1 MGNTEMVLYAG
12 LAVFV
17 FVMIYFVF
25 GRGGSPDALE
35 KKMMGDFDWQ
45 KEKTQECIDLADK
58 SLKVQEDMAKTLTDI
73 KKILDEQAR

>member
-1 MGNTEMVLYAG
+1 
-12 LAVFV
+12 
-17 FVMIYFVF
+17 
-25 GRGGSPDALE
+25 
-35 KKMMGDFDWQ
+35 MMGDFDWQ

>member
-25 GRGGSPDALE
+25 GSGGSPAALE
-35 KKMMGDFDWQ
+35 KKMMGGFDWQ
-45 KEKTQECIDLADK
+45 KEKTQECIDLAEK
-58 SLKVQEDMAKTLTDI
+58 SLKVQECMAK
-73 KKILDEQAR
+73 